1 MATVIDSLFVELGL
15 DATNFMTNSKAVA
28 DELKK
33 FRDQNVT
40 LSKTVIDS
48 NKKLGESFAGVKSE
62 ILGLIAAYF
71 GLNAIKTFIQSNVQ
85 GQAELGR
92 LSQNLDISARRLEA
106 WGTIAEE
113 MGDKAQTSFGALQ
126 SVAQGLAEATIKGSS
141 ALTDVAR
148 ANGISLVDT
157 TGKVVSSEEVLLRF
171 SARMAQLPRQQAIAL
186 ANAAGIGGLS
196 NELLLGPDA
205 LRQRLADAERLSR
218 VTQES
223 TRQAQELQR
232 RWADVQKQLQGI
244 GERIFAKLEPTLERL
259 TDRFQKWADS
269 VDWDK
274 LVDKAEAFVKE
285 VIKVVD
291 ELGGLKTVAIVVGG
305 ILAAN
310 LLAPLL
316 GISGALL
323 RIGGLIPGVAS
334 GLGGLGAAA
343 GGFALSATGV
353 AAAGVAAA
361 VYSPALGGGKRADGS
376 YNDEVARPTGKA
388 SGTDNNSLWD
398 KVMGKPSA
406 FLGTREYAARLLAAR
421 GSEKTASAKTK
432 DDVAADILA
441 GRITDTN
448 NGGLLN
454 VGREAKASPPP
465 APMGDHQAYFNQ
477 LESKFNL
484 PTGLLDR
491 IWNKES
497 GRSTGAIVSSKG
509 AQGPFQIMPATAGDL
524 GLVGNDV
531 NDVDKAA
538 AGAAAHLGR
547 LNTKYGGD
555 LTKVL
560 AAYNW
565 GEGNV
570 DRQGLANAPAETRDY
585 VRLAQGLQV
594 GPPQAYGSTPRGGNI
609 STSSS
614 EVHID
619 SININAPNATDSKG
633 IAATIGPALRQNGIV
648 QAANTGVE

>member
-15 DATNFMTNSKAVA
+15 DASDFMKNSKAVA

-40 LSKTVIDS
+40 VSKSVIDS
-48 NKKLGESFAGVKSE
+48 NKKLGESFAGVKSQVM
-62 ILGLIAAYF
+62 GLIAAYF

-113 MGDKAQTSFGALQ
+113 MGDKAQTSFSALQ
-126 SVAQGLAEATIKGSS
+126 TVAAGLAEATIKGSS

-157 TGKVVSSEEVLLRF
+157 KGKLVSSEEVLIRF

-186 ANAAGIGGLS
+186 ANMAGIGGLS
-196 NELLLGPDA
+196 NELLLGPEA

-218 VTQES
+218 VTEES
-223 TRQAQELQR
+223 TKQAQELQK
-232 RWADVQKQLQGI
+232 RWADVQKQIKGI
-244 GERIFAKLEPTLERL
+244 GDNIFAKIEPTLERL
-259 TDRFQKWADS
+259 TDKFQAWANS
-269 VDWDK
+269 IDWDK
-274 LVDKAEAFVKE
+274 LANRVEYFIHQLGVTID
-285 VIKVVD
+285 D
-291 ELGGLKTVAIVVGG
+291 LGGLKTVAIVVGG

-310 LLAPLL
+310 LLSPLL
-316 GISGALL
+316 GIAGALL
-323 RIGGLIPGVAS
+323 RIGGLIPGVTA
-334 GLGGLGAAA
+334 GLGGLGTAA

-353 AAAGVAAA
+353 AAAGIAAA
-361 VYSPALGGGKRADGS
+361 VYSPALGGAQRPDGS
-376 YNDEVARPTGKA
+376 YNDEVARPKGDA
-388 SGTDNNSLWD
+388 PGTDINSLWNA
-398 KVMGKPSA
+398 VQGKPSA
-406 FLGTREYAARLLAAR
+406 FLGTREFAARLIAER
-421 GSEKTASAKTK
+421 GYGGDKVSEKSMAGT
-432 DDVAADILA
+432 VADILS
-441 GRITDTN
+441 GKITDTN
-448 NGGLLN
+448 TGGLLN
-454 VGREAKASPPP
+454 IGRQSSQAAP
-465 APMGDHQAYFNQ
+465 AGSHQAYFRQ
-477 LESKFNL
+477 LESKYNL
-484 PTGLLDR
+484 PAGLLDR

-497 GRSTGAIVSSKG
+497 SRATGAITSSAG
-509 AQGPFQIMPATAGDL
+509 AQGPFQIMPTTAADL

-547 LNTKYGGD
+547 LSTKYNGD

-570 DRQGLANAPAETRDY
+570 DRQGLGNAPAETRDY
-585 VRLAQGLQV
+585 IKLAQGLQI
-594 GPPQAYGSTPRGGNI
+594 GPPQAYGGSRAGST